1 MLHQGMTYYDATFWV
16 GANAVIRKAALDD
29 ICVVSTE
36 GTRTVKTYI
45 QDRTVIE
52 DTESS
57 IDLGYFG
64 WHLVNY
70 PERLSYSGLRISARW
85 WCSGDVGRTVVC

>member
-36 GTRTVKTYI
+36 GTRTVK
-45 QDRTVIE
+45 
-52 DTESS
+52 
-57 IDLGYFG
+57 
-64 WHLVNY
+64 
-70 PERLSYSGLRISARW
+70 RIFRIAR
-85 WCSGDVGRTVVC
+85 

>member
-1 MLHQGMTYYDATFWV
+1 MTYYDATFWV

-36 GTRTVKTYI
+36 DTRTVKTYI

-52 DTESS
+52 RHRIQHRIT
-57 IDLGYFG
+57 GVF
-64 WHLVNY
+64 
-70 PERLSYSGLRISARW
+70 RLASGQL
-85 WCSGDVGRTVVC
+85 SGTVEL